1 MRNLSRRR
9 FLSGSGAAA
18 GGFALAGVG
27 ACKSGGDRSDGD
39 RSHRQ
44 AAPAGTT
51 SEAHGSVAAFDP
63 GSWDSVRDQFPLTR
77 DIRHFAAFVLAAHPR
92 PVADAI
98 ERHRRGL
105 DEDTHGYLEQHQG
118 ENEIAARGA
127 AAEYL
132 GGDADEIAFTDSTT
146 MGLGLVYGGL
156 RLRPGQEI
164 VTTEHDFYSTHEAL
178 RLAADRSGATVR
190 RARLYDQPAQASVD
204 EIVGRLVAAV
214 TPATRVVAVT
224 WVHSSTGV
232 KLPIAQIAA
241 ALADLNAGR
250 DGADQVL
257 LCVDGVHG
265 LGAEDETVASLG
277 CDFLVS
283 GTHKWLFGPRG
294 TGVVWGRRDAWD
306 AVSPTIPPF
315 ATEHFGAWVTGG
327 APPGTDR
334 GASNTPG
341 GYHSFEQRWSVAEA
355 FRFHLEIGKSAI
367 AQRTQEQATQL
378 KAGLAELA
386 DIEVVTPADPG
397 LSAGIV
403 CVSVGKIAPEG
414 VVGSLLGR
422 KIAASVTPYRES
434 YLRFGP
440 SIVTSP
446 DEVDAVIATMRELQG
461 P

>member
-1 MRNLSRRR
+1 MGDVSRRAFLSR
-9 FLSGSGAAA
+9 SGAVA
-18 GGFALAGVG
+18 GSLALAGVA
-27 ACKSGGDRSDGD
+27 ACESGGEGADRRGGLDGG
-39 RSHRQ
+39 
-44 AAPAGTT
+44 AGG
-51 SEAHGSVAAFDP
+51 AGGSAAAFDP
-63 GSWDSVRDQFPLTR
+63 GNWESVRDQFPLTR
-77 DIRHFAAFVLAAHPR
+77 DLGHFAAFVLAAHPR

-105 DEDTHGYLEQHQG
+105 DEDTHGYLDEHEV
-118 ENEIAARGA
+118 ENEVAVRSA

-132 GGDADEIAFTDSTT
+132 DADATEIALTDSTT

-156 RLRPGQEI
+156 RLRPGQEV

-178 RLAADRSGATVR
+178 RLAAERTGATIR
-190 RARLYDQPAQASVD
+190 RARLYDRPAQTSVD
-204 EIVGRLVAAV
+204 EIIGRLTAAV

-232 KLPIAQIAA
+232 KLPVAQIAA
-241 ALADLNAGR
+241 ALAEFNARRDGR
-250 DGADQVL
+250 DRVL

-265 LGAEDETVASLG
+265 LGVEDETVATVG

-294 TGVVWGRRDAWD
+294 TGIVWGRREAWD

-315 ATEHFGAWVTGG
+315 AGEHFGAWVAGV
-327 APPGTDR
+327 APAATDR

-341 GYHSFEQRWSVAEA
+341 GYHSFEHRWALAEA
-355 FRFHLEIGKSAI
+355 FRFHLDIGKAAI
-367 AQRTQEQATQL
+367 AQRTQEQVSQL
-378 KAGLAELA
+378 KAGLAESG
-386 DIEVVTPADPG
+386 IEVITPSDPG

-403 CVSVGKIAPEG
+403 CVSVGKVAPEG
-414 VVGSLLGR
+414 VVGSLLYR

-434 YLRFGP
+434 YLRLGP

-446 DEVDAVIATMRELQG
+446 DEVDAVLDAMRELS
-461 P
+461 